1 MPWSWASSHSLG
13 RGVGFDVSLG
23 ASVSPVLHAS
33 PDDPPTLLVHG
44 DADTL
49 VEINNSRLMHA
60 TLKDKG
66 VTTDFVTIP
75 GAGHGFRTPEH
86 AKPATEA
93 LVNWFERHLAVH

>member
-1 MPWSWASSHSLG
+1 M
-13 RGVGFDVSLG
+13 SLG